1 MNHEMRMKTRT
12 GLLTVLLLLCLP
24 LPASAEDYAV
34 ELLVFS
40 TQSAD
45 AGGERWPLPASLPAT
60 EQSLN
65 LGEGGMQ
72 ALSGGRGLQA
82 IADSLRR
89 SNSYRPLLHWR
100 WTQPGWE
107 RNQARALHVQ
117 VPAGS
122 ALPLTQP
129 SAMASK
135 AALQPLRSA
144 SDPAAVTGAG
154 LPLLDGTVSLTRSR
168 FLHLAVDLIYV
179 DPDTGVPMQLKESR
193 RMRSNE
199 LHYLDHPRF
208 GVLVQVTP
216 LN

>member
-1 MNHEMRMKTRT
+1 MSHTLKTRT
-12 GLLTVLLLLCLP
+12 RAGLLGILALLCLP
-24 LPASAEDYAV
+24 LPAGAADYVV

-40 TQSAD
+40 SLHRD
-45 AGGERWPLPASLPAT
+45 DGEERWPLPAQLPAT

-65 LGEGGMQ
+65 IGEGGTQ
-72 ALSGGRGLQA
+72 ALAGGGNLQA

-89 SNSYRPLLHWR
+89 SSAYRPLLHWR

-107 RNQARALHVQ
+107 RSQARSLHVQ

-129 SAMASK
+129 GAGASK
-135 AALQPLRSA
+135 VALQPLRGA
-144 SDPAAVTGAG
+144 AEPAAIAGAG
-154 LPLLDGTVSLTRSR
+154 LPLLDGTVSLARAR

-179 DPDTGVPMQLKESR
+179 DPQTGVPMQLKETR